1 MFVGNTGWSK
11 QVLPSC
17 LSCFRGVIAQK
28 VKFSIKDF
36 FSKCDQIRS
45 YWRIWSH
52 WLKKSSMEN
61 FIFLCSV
68 YLGLSVTYD
77 ELFLSKVVI
86 VTLSQLCH
94 NVDTKSPLNFATTL
108 STDVS
113 GTFGGDL
120 TKPIQPIV
128 QICDN
133 VVTMSLCFLGT
144 FFTQLH

>member
-1 MFVGNTGWSK
+1 MSVGNTGWGT

-17 LSCFRGVIAQK
+17 LSCFRGVIVQK
-28 VKFSIKDF
+28 MKFSIKDF

-45 YWRIWSH
+45 HRRIWSH
-52 WLKKSSMEN
+52 WLKKSLMEN

-94 NVDTKSPLNFATTL
+94 SVDTKSLLNVATTL

-120 TKPIQPIV
+120 TKPIQSIV